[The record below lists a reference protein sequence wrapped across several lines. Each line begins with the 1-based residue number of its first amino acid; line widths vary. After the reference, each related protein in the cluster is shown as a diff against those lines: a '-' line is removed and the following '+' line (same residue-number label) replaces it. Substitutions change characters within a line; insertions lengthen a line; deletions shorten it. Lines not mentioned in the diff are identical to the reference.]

1 MTINLVIMQFE
12 VFPDFNKVTVNLTYD
27 TFDKN
32 NARHWEIVKLEF
44 FIPKLSFFC
53 VYCFWKSKINM

>member
-27 TFDKN
+27 TSDKN
-32 NARHWEIVKLEF
+32 NARH
-44 FIPKLSFFC
+44 
-53 VYCFWKSKINM
+53 